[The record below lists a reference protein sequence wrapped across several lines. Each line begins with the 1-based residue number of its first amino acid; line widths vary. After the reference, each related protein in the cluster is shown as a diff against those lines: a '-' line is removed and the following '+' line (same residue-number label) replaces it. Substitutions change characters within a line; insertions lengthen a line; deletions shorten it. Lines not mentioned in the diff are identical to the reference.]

1 MVNVKTPFSYL
12 GNACHLGGLQIAKSQ
27 LANVQ
32 KVLVESN
39 RKNQAKRRMIL
50 SDAENNQQLSEEKKM
65 IIVNLAKKQRNLL
78 EAFKKYKNLVQR
90 LKTMKDLNITRSKR

>member
-1 MVNVKTPFSYL
+1 
-12 GNACHLGGLQIAKSQ
+12 
-27 LANVQ
+27 
-32 KVLVESN
+32 
-39 RKNQAKRRMIL
+39 MIL
-50 SDAENNQQLSEEKKM
+50 PDAENNQQLSEEKKM